1 MKDTFKVYNN
11 EAFVCCVIMKILSN
25 THRIDIG
32 RLFLLVSVVLTD
44 KITNDKR
51 LCISNSINNY
61 INGSQKILRIVS
73 TMYDE
78 LLPIILNSLT
88 LLSEN
93 SNIEL
98 AENNQIVMIKND
110 FETISSERLNNIS
123 NALPAIM
130 RLTGNISTKQLYD
143 NLKITL

>member
-25 THRIDIG
+25 TSRIDIG
-32 RLFLLVSVVLTD
+32 RLFLLASIVLTD

-51 LCISNSINNY
+51 LCISNSIYNY
-61 INGSQKILRIVS
+61 INGSQKILRLVS

-93 SNIEL
+93 SNIEI

-110 FETISSERLNNIS
+110 FENISSERLNNIS

-130 RLTGNISTKQLYD
+130 KLTGNISTKQLYD

>member
-25 THRIDIG
+25 TNRIDIG

-44 KITNDKR
+44 KITNDKK
-51 LCISNSINNY
+51 LSISNSINNY
-61 INGSQKILRIVS
+61 INDSQKILRLIS

-78 LLPIILNSLT
+78 LLPVILNSLT

-98 AENNQIVMIKND
+98 VENNQIVMIKND
-110 FETISSERLNNIS
+110 FENISSDRLNNIS
-123 NALPAIM
+123 DALPAIM
-130 RLTGNISTKQLYD
+130 RLTNNISTKQLYD

>member
-25 THRIDIG
+25 TNRIDIG

-44 KITNDKR
+44 KITNDKK
-51 LCISNSINNY
+51 LFISNSIKNY
-61 INGSQKILRIVS
+61 INDSPKILRLIS

-78 LLPIILNSLT
+78 LLPVILNSLT

-98 AENNQIVMIKND
+98 VENNHIVMIKND
-110 FETISSERLNNIS
+110 FENISSDRLNNIS
-123 NALPAIM
+123 DALPAII
-130 RLTGNISTKQLYD
+130 RLTDNISTKQLYD

>member
-98 AENNQIVMIKND
+98 AEKNQIVMIKND